1 MGTKTDIIRF
11 NVKDRGRK
19 HRGQDRNFDTA
30 KLADLIN
37 GPEVQERVKN
47 RDLVGYWGHWPRVKF
62 GLEPGEA
69 ALVKGKV
76 VNLEPAVVTTFLKA
90 YPDGTIEHQAE
101 FLDTAP
107 GRLTERMHASKVG
120 GFSSAINAPRRGS
133 MQVPVS
139 FHGFDYVQ
147 EPNFTGNRGY
157 AFDSAGNRIDGNL
170 GDEEQAVLDEVGQYT
185 ALVDATTAMLD
196 RVQAEYDQQALV
208 VTALHEETVA
218 MSGELA
224 KVKADLQQARRAE
237 KAALD
242 AVAAAKPVEKTVVEP
257 QEPSRQ
263 EVLDAA
269 GAIAK
274 REHDT
279 KFASA
284 EAFKNASLTGYDKTG
299 SDEKQEPPNA
309 ADNYV
314 ARRWGRGH

>member
-11 NVKDRGRK
+11 NVKDRGRR

-30 KLADLIN
+30 ALAALIN

-76 VNLEPAVVTTFLKA
+76 VNLEPAVVTTHLKA

-107 GRLTERMHASKVG
+107 GRLTERMHASRVG

-157 AFDSAGNRIDGNL
+157 AFDSAGNPIGEEL

-218 MSGELA
+218 LTGELA
-224 KVKADLQQARRAE
+224 KVKAELRDARRAE

-242 AVAAAKPVEKTVVEP
+242 AVAAAKPAEP
-257 QEPSRQ
+257 PAADKQEPTRQ

-274 REHDT
+274 REKDT
-279 KFASA
+279 RYASA
-284 EAFKNASLTGYDKTG
+284 DAFRNASLTGYAKTD
-299 SDEKQEPPNA
+299 SEEKPEPPTA
-309 ADNYV
+309 ADNYIS
-314 ARRWGRGH
+314 RRWGM